1 MEHTQIVTAN
11 QLEEYALRR
20 DSEAVIPE
28 LIWWLVTSS
37 APDITACRIPYGD
50 SINLPG
56 YDGLVESENG
66 FRHFVPKQTS
76 YWETGRS
83 RNPQTK
89 ATQDYKKRKK
99 EMSVAERRSASYIF
113 VTPHSKAWPY
123 PAQRNWV
130 KTRGEKDGW
139 RRITILDGVQLADW
153 LRDFPAIGKWLL
165 KKIDPVTSANG
176 FETVAE
182 HWELLS
188 HPNLTKIDEPPL
200 PPKIFIVGRDKAC
213 EELNRLF
220 RGEISQLLLGTESD
234 KDAEDF
240 VAAFLASLDVETQ
253 KAFSSRCLFIS
264 DADAW
269 HTFSKLR
276 VAHILVASPRLDL
289 ESNEQLHMLARNNGH
304 RIIIPISGTWAHGK
318 DSLIQIRSPSKNALE
333 TVFRE
338 SGFAPERARELAG
351 AGAQNL
357 SALKRYLLGLGEL
370 PPYATWGNAG
380 ILAQAGLIG
389 KWKGGNSADR
399 NAVQL
404 LLGKTYGEWIEI
416 ARSESLRPDTPLIQR
431 NENWK
436 MISRGEAW
444 SALGPRLTN
453 ADLDRFHNMVLSVL
467 GERDSK
473 FDLPIDER
481 FAAGITLSHSESI
494 REGVAET
501 LALLGSKPVALSSC
515 TQGKSESTAS
525 GVVSKLLRGADWV
538 VWASLNSYLP
548 LLAEAAPDEFLNAVE
563 AALMIPAQSPFLG
576 VFGQES
582 NGIGGWN
589 YTSGLLWAL
598 ETLAWHPDY
607 LVRVSTLLG
616 ELAAIDP
623 GGNWSNRPGNSL
635 VDIFLPWHPQTTATI
650 PQRMAAVEALLREQP
665 NIGWKLLVRLLPSRH
680 GVTSGTRK
688 PAWRNL
694 IPNGW
699 KEGVNN
705 GEYWEQVSGFAELAT
720 KLAATDLSKLAELVD
735 RLPDLPDPAYSQ
747 VLSHLGSEAVTSLP
761 ESARLPLW
769 ESLIDLIAKHRKFAD
784 AQWAMPA
791 EVVAKIEGAA
801 AKLAPT
807 STNLLQR
814 RLFSERDFDLY
825 EENGGF
831 EEQRRK
837 LDQKRQEA
845 VREILTAGN
854 IEDVLKFARQVDSP
868 RKVGLALGSLDSPDI
883 DTFLLPAY
891 LGQVDKTVSD
901 FVGNFVWGRY
911 WEQKLAWVDSQLDKG
926 WDVKQML
933 AFLILLPFES
943 EIWRRAEQY
952 LGSEVVSYWK
962 TVNAN
967 PRGLEQQYLL
977 EAADKLISN
986 EQPHAA
992 IDCLYLL
999 AHKKVVFPAQLALR
1013 ALIGVLAS
1021 DAQSGR
1027 LDQHHLLEVIKW
1039 LQENEPD
1046 DSEDLFQIEWRTLP
1060 LLNRLDGGEPRLLE
1074 RRLATKP
1081 DFFCEVIAA
1090 IFRSDNDKRTER
1102 EVTDAEKNV
1111 ARNAYSLLHGWR
1123 ILPGV
1128 TTSGNFDGQLFTEWL
1143 VEVKRRTAET
1153 GYFKIAMD
1161 QLGQALAYAP
1171 ADPGGLWI
1179 HKSVAEALNAKD
1191 VPEMRS
1197 AFTTGLFNKRGV
1209 HGFSA
1214 GKDEQKIAASYR
1226 DKANVLAKS
1235 GFHRLADAIREL
1247 AEGYE
1252 RDAVRE
1258 SERDIFNE

>member
-1 MEHTQIVTAN
+1 MEHTQIVTAS

-37 APDITACRIPYGD
+37 VPDITACRIPYGD

-66 FRHFVPKQTS
+66 YRNYVPKQRS

-83 RNPQTK
+83 KSPQTK
-89 ATQDYKKRKK
+89 ATQDYRKRKK
-99 EMSVAERRSASYIF
+99 DLSVAERRAASYIF

-123 PAQRNWV
+123 PAQLNWV

-165 KKIDPVTSANG
+165 KKIDPVKRANG

-188 HPNLTKIDEPPL
+188 HPKLTQTTPL
-200 PPKIFIVGRDKAC
+200 PPKIFLIGRDKAC

-220 RGEISQLLLGTESD
+220 RGEITQLLLGTESE

-240 VAAFLASLDVETQ
+240 VAAFLASLDDETQ

-264 DADAW
+264 DTDAW
-269 HTFSKLR
+269 HTFAKLR
-276 VAHILVASPRLDL
+276 VAHVLVASPRLDL

-304 RIIIPISGTWAHGK
+304 RIIIPVSGTWAHGK
-318 DSLIQIRSPSKNALE
+318 ENLIQIRSPSRNALE
-333 TVFRE
+333 TAFRE
-338 SGFAPERARELAG
+338 SGFGAERARELAG

-370 PPYATWGNAG
+370 PPYATWENAR
-380 ILAQAGLIG
+380 ILAQAGLLG
-389 KWKGGNSADR
+389 KWKGENSGDR
-399 NAVQL
+399 NAVEI

-416 ARSESLRPDTPLIQR
+416 ARSETLRPDTPLIQR

-453 ADLDRFHNMVLSVL
+453 TDLDRFHSMAITVL

-494 REGVAET
+494 REGVAES
-501 LALLGSKPVALSSC
+501 LALLGSKPSALSSC
-515 TQGKSESTAS
+515 AS
-525 GVVSKLLRGADWV
+525 GKAESAANGVVRKLLRGADWIT
-538 VWASLNSYLP
+538 WASLNSHLP
-548 LLAEAAPDEFLNAVE
+548 LLAEAAPDEFLNSVE
-563 AALMIPAQSPFLG
+563 AALLIPSQSPFLG
-576 VFGQES
+576 VFAQES
-582 NGIGGWN
+582 NGFGGWN

-607 LVRVSTLLG
+607 LVRVTTLLG

-623 GGNWSNRPGNSL
+623 GGNWANRPSNSL

-650 PQRMAAVEALLREQP
+650 PQRMAAVEALLQDQP
-665 NIGWKLLVRLLPSRH
+665 NIGWKLLVRLLPSMH

-699 KEGVNN
+699 KEGVTNV
-705 GEYWEQVSGFAELAT
+705 EYWEQVSGFAELAT
-720 KLAATDLSKLAELVD
+720 KLAATDLPKLTELID

-747 VLSHLGSEAVTSLP
+747 VLDHLGSDAVTSLP

-769 ESLIDLIAKHRKFAD
+769 ETLIDLIAKHRKFAD
-784 AQWAMPA
+784 AQWAMPT
-791 EVVAKIEGAA
+791 EVIEKIAGAA

-825 EENGGF
+825 EENGDF

-837 LDQKRQEA
+837 LDQKQQA
-845 VREILTAGN
+845 AIREILTAGN
-854 IEDVLKFARQVDSP
+854 IEDVLNFARQVDSP
-868 RKVGLALGSLDSPDI
+868 RKVGLALGSLESPDI

-891 LGQVDKTVSD
+891 LEQTEKAISE
-901 FVGNFVWGRY
+901 FVGNFAWRRY
-911 WEQKLAWVDSQLDKG
+911 WEQKLDWVDVQLNKG
-926 WDVKQML
+926 WDTKQIL
-933 AFLILLPFES
+933 AFLVMLPFDP
-943 EIWRRAEQY
+943 EIWVRAEQW
-952 LGSEVVSYWK
+952 LGSDADSYWK
-962 TVNAN
+962 KVSAN
-967 PRGLEQQYLL
+967 PWGLEPKYLF

-986 EQPHAA
+986 DQPRAA

-999 AHKKVVFPAQLALR
+999 AHKKVAFPAHLALR
-1013 ALIGVLAS
+1013 ALMGVLAS
-1021 DAQSGR
+1021 VAQAGH
-1027 LDQHHLLEVIKW
+1027 LDQHRLLEVIKW

-1046 DSEDLFQIEWRTLP
+1046 DSEDLFQIEWSTLP
-1060 LLNRLDGGEPRLLE
+1060 LLNRIGGGEPRLLE

-1090 IFRSDNDKRTER
+1090 VFRSDNDKRTER
-1102 EVTDAEKNV
+1102 EATDAEKNV
-1111 ARNAYSLLHGWR
+1111 ARNAYHLLHGWR
-1123 ILPGV
+1123 ILPG
-1128 TTSGNFDGQLFTEWL
+1128 TTVSGAFDGAQFNEWL
-1143 VEVKRRTAET
+1143 AAVKRRTTET

-1171 ADPGGLWI
+1171 VDPDGLWL
-1179 HKSVAEALNAKD
+1179 HKAVAKALNGKD

-1197 AFTTGLFNKRGV
+1197 AFTSGLFNKRGV

-1214 GKDEQKIAASYR
+1214 GKEEQNIAASYR
-1226 DKANVLAKS
+1226 DKANTLAKN

-1247 AEGYE
+1247 AEGYD